1 MTRNEKS
8 GAAAL
13 PVPPRSPELRQT
25 CCSEKPDPATAP
37 ERRRSFAWP
46 ESEWG
51 GKATRNGKT
60 DTRRTKTSGTTSKRA
75 TATYCA
81 CITVRSFTAQSFST
95 KNPHTGR
102 SRAGGSTTGLMRSYT
117 GSPYTKRSSERDWP
131 DCSCSRPSGCV
142 STDTYSTYGRIPIP
156 PTDLCAA
163 CWSARAMFSAERY
176 GTENLPVVHTK
187 KSSAKA
193 RKKAAER
200 TFPPLLRNG
209 QSRRYRAQ
217 ESPCL

>member
-8 GAAAL
+8 GAAGP
-13 PVPPRSPELRQT
+13 PVTGTSANMLFRKAGPGDCARAQEIIRLAR
-25 CCSEKPDPATAP
+25 
-37 ERRRSFAWP
+37 ERM
-46 ESEWG
+46 G

-117 GSPYTKRSSERDWP
+117 GSPYTKHSSERDWP

-142 STDTYSTYGRIPIP
+142 STDTYSTYERIPIP

>member
-13 PVPPRSPELRQT
+13 PVPPVTGTSADMLFRKAGPGDCARAQEIIRLARERMGRQGN
-25 CCSEKPDPATAP
+25 PQWQDGYPADEDVRHDIEA
-37 ERRRSFAWP
+37 
-46 ESEWG
+46 G
-51 GKATRNGKT
+51 NGYVLCLHNRPVVYGAILF
-60 DTRRTKTSGTTSKRA
+60 DED
-75 TATYCA
+75 
-81 CITVRSFTAQSFST
+81 
-95 KNPHTGR
+95 PHTGR

-200 TFPPLLRNG
+200 T
-209 QSRRYRAQ
+209 
-217 ESPCL
+217 